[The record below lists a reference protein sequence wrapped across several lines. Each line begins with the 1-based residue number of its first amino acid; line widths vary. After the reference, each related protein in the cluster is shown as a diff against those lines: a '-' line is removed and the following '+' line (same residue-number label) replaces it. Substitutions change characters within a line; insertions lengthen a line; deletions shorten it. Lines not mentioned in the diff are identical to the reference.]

1 MSIESGNVSFC
12 TPAECHVNRTAMRT
26 TFALPRE
33 IKRENNDQGLLS
45 PSYPVS
51 LSIEILPTIENASGT
66 TGCAGEI
73 PVDRKVQN
81 R

>member
-1 MSIESGNVSFC
+1 MSIESGNVRFC

-45 PSYPVS
+45 LPNQS
-51 LSIEILPTIENASGT
+51 LIDRDPTNHRE
-66 TGCAGEI
+66 C
-73 PVDRKVQN
+73 
-81 R
+81 